1 MYVFLEHYRLFFL
14 NRRHLLQSL
23 QVIMQY
29 AMQMQQVFFLFYLYL
44 KKRVK
49 EMRDT
54 QGSP

>member
-1 MYVFLEHYRLFFL
+1 
-14 NRRHLLQSL
+14 
-23 QVIMQY
+23 MQY
-29 AMQMQQVFFLFYLYL
+29 AMQMQRVFFLFYLYL